1 MEHILHAGQRAGVV
15 GGGTVMS
22 KRLSLSSGVSQT
34 PGEGKCVSKE
44 ENMLACGSCCL
55 NYMDWMWLRIRE
67 EVSVYK
73 SRLWFKHARR
83 EPDKRWP
90 WEYIPGCLTVKGT
103 VSAVGRSNQGKLL
116 EAEKPTGAPG
126 RMDLNHQR
134 RGTRDSRQEKCQ
146 DQRY

>member
-1 MEHILHAGQRAGVV
+1 MVMEHILHAGQRAGVV

-73 SRLWFKHARR
+73 SRL
-83 EPDKRWP
+83 
-90 WEYIPGCLTVKGT
+90 
-103 VSAVGRSNQGKLL
+103 
-116 EAEKPTGAPG
+116 
-126 RMDLNHQR
+126 
-134 RGTRDSRQEKCQ
+134 
-146 DQRY
+146 